1 MRRTRWIA
9 ALALTVALAAAP
21 EALSRQRIMRP
32 GGQPGAGGVINL
44 PIQEQDGN
52 GNVWMIQQGGWFQQ
66 HGNMPLYSQ
75 GGMFMVGTGQMAQQD
90 NNQCRKDE
98 KTGEYIFENLR
109 INDISFTRRVKI
121 DPATGMLR
129 MIDVFKNTTA
139 REQKIEYMLQSMYNY
154 NPMSSGPVEDPR
166 KKGRPLGW
174 VGTTG
179 NQGWRSVVEVYNGK
193 RSKLNTNSKFMKG
206 DNYTWGSY
214 LVPVPAGQEMAIMHL
229 HGTAAS
235 TEAGQEFINSLD
247 DRKILKDVPKEIR
260 KLIVNFRG
268 GDSASVGD
276 LELLRGEMF
285 DVIELSSGD
294 QFKGTLKEPSYK
306 LQTPEGPVD
315 VPADKVLGMFSIGQ
329 FKPRQ
334 LVFTIDGQV
343 IGGELAKPV
352 IEMQL
357 TSGQLTKVPLSQL
370 TRLGYR
376 RRAGEPE
383 EYVFEKPYV
392 TLRSGER
399 LFLKMPEQP
408 IGFVSRYG
416 TLSVDPK
423 AIASISFQSDQHGVH
438 ELALTDGTVLAG
450 LFVGDQITAIR
461 DGATE
466 PMKLDAAKLLR
477 WQFKNIEDP
486 DDSGA
491 FMETTTGD
499 RFAGSLDG
507 KLHVETA
514 FDSLEIAGEQVAALE
529 RVKESPTD
537 VQIKLWDSAVVSGR
551 MVETQ
556 LPMKLASG
564 VVVKVPVSAV
574 KEYQQ
579 PTPKPSATVLEQ
591 IGTLVKQLNAD
602 DAKDRDAAEQQLI
615 SFGANV
621 GPVLT
626 ELRAKQPPEAQQRI
640 DTILKALNAEKP
652 APAANP
658 QPQPMPFAID

>member
-1 MRRTRWIA
+1 MRRTRWIFA
-9 ALALTVALAAAP
+9 MALVVTFAGAS
-21 EALSRQRIMRP
+21 EALSKRIMRP
-32 GGQPGAGGVINL
+32 GGQPGVGGVMNL

-52 GNVWMIQQGGWFQQ
+52 GTMYMFLQGGWIQQ
-66 HGNMPLYSQ
+66 QGNMPLYSQ
-75 GGMFMVGTGQMAQQD
+75 GAMFMMNGQMAQQD

-98 KTGEYIFENLR
+98 KTGEYIFENLKV
-109 INDISFTRRVKI
+109 NDITFTRRIKT
-121 DPATGMLR
+121 DPATGMVR
-129 MIDVFKNTTA
+129 MIDVFKNSTN
-139 REQKIEYMLQSMYNY
+139 REQKIEFTIQSSYNY
-154 NPMSSGPVEDPR
+154 NPMAAGPIEDPK

-193 RSKLNTNSKFMKG
+193 RSKLNTPVTFNAVNNQTLS
-206 DNYTWGSY
+206 SY
-214 LVPVPAGQEMAIMHL
+214 VVPVPAGQEAAIMHL

-235 TEAGQEFINSLD
+235 AQAGQEFINSLD

-268 GDSASVGD
+268 GDSSSVGD
-276 LELLRGEMF
+276 LELLRGDMF
-285 DVIELSSGD
+285 DVVELSGGD
-294 QFKGTLKEPSYK
+294 QFKGTLKDASYK
-306 LQTPEGPVD
+306 LKTSYGDVD

-334 LVFTIDGQV
+334 LLVTIDGQV

-376 RRAGEPE
+376 KRAGEPE
-383 EYVFEKPYV
+383 EFVFDKPYI

-399 LFLKMPEQP
+399 LFVKLPEQP

-423 AIASISFQSDQHGVH
+423 AIASINFQSEQHGVH
-438 ELALTDGTVLAG
+438 ELSLTDGTVLAG
-450 LFVGDQITAIR
+450 LFVGDQITAVR

-466 PMKLDAAKLLR
+466 PMKLDTAKLLR

-507 KLHVETA
+507 KLHIETA

-564 VVVKVPVSAV
+564 VAVKVPVSAV

-579 PTPKPSATVLEQ
+579 PTPKPSPAVIEQ
-591 IGTLVKQLNAD
+591 INQLVKQLNAD

-615 SFGANV
+615 AFGPNV
-621 GPVLT
+621 GPVLSG
-626 ELRAKQPPEAQQRI
+626 LRATQAPEAQQRI
-640 DTILKALNAEKP
+640 DTILKTLNVEKP

-658 QPQPMPFAID
+658 QPQAVPLILD